1 MADTLD
7 EHDGD
12 SLDEHDIGVR
22 TKVSSPRWS
31 TSSRAPPSSSR
42 LAADLELALD
52 DHDRTVAATAALT
65 EDAALDQR
73 TAQFAADS
81 FRRRMPASAALR
93 TAAAALKE
101 RYLALADLA
110 AALATEPS
118 PSG

>member
-1 MADTLD
+1 VL
-7 EHDGD
+7 G
-12 SLDEHDIGVR
+12 
-22 TKVSSPRWS
+22 
-31 TSSRAPPSSSR
+31 R
-42 LAADLELALD
+42 LAPDLDLD
-52 DHDRTVAATAALT
+52 PDDPGRIVAAIAALT
-65 EDAALDQR
+65 EDAALDLR